1 MYCIKKILIL
11 TITLAIACQIG
22 MAQET
27 RKYSNEFLSLGI
39 GGRALAMGNV
49 QGAIADDVTAAYW
62 NPAGL
67 NNLSTFQL
75 AYMHAEWFAGIAKY
89 DYAGFALPIADR
101 KRTIGLSVIRFG
113 VDDIPNT
120 LRIIE
125 PDGSVNYDNITTF
138 SAADYAFLLSYAQ
151 NIKKVRI
158 GANAKL
164 IHRVV
169 GSFAKSWGL
178 GLDIGAQF
186 DLSSRFK
193 MGIAIKDFPATFNT
207 WGFSFTDEE
216 KQLLNLAGQVI
227 PVNSTELT
235 GQRTIISTAYN
246 QPIGKKMNL
255 LAALDLDIT
264 TDGKRNTLVKTD
276 FMSID
281 PHLGLELDYAKTVF
295 LRAGFNNIQQYADS
309 NGKNTTSI
317 QPNVGAGFRLRDNK
331 KHRIPEVKIDYAFT
345 GLNRSGEGL
354 YSHVIS
360 LVIALEKK
368 KTQQAEIQKT
378 NP

>member
-1 MYCIKKILIL
+1 MFYIKKIV
-11 TITLAIACQIG
+11 LAVVLGCICVGGI
-22 MAQET
+22 AQET

-49 QGAIADDVTAAYW
+49 QGAVVDDVTAAYW

-67 NNLSTFQL
+67 SNLTTFQL

-151 NIKKVRI
+151 RIKKVRV
-158 GANAKL
+158 GANAKI
-164 IHRVV
+164 IHRIV

-178 GLDIGAQF
+178 GLDLGAQF

-193 MGIAIKDFPATFNT
+193 LGITVKDFPTTFNT
-207 WGFSFTDEE
+207 WGYSFTEEE
-216 KQLLNLAGQVI
+216 KQLLSLAGQVI

-235 GQRTIISTAYN
+235 GQRTIVSTAYN

-255 LAALDLDIT
+255 LAVLDLDIT
-264 TDGKRNTLVKTD
+264 TDGKRNTLLKTD

-295 LRAGFNNIQQYADS
+295 LRAGFNNIQQYADA

-331 KHRIPEVKIDYAFT
+331 KHRIPEVRVDYAFT

-360 LVIALEKK
+360 LIVALEKK
-368 KTQQAEIQKT
+368 QNTTGNTQSK
-378 NP
+378 